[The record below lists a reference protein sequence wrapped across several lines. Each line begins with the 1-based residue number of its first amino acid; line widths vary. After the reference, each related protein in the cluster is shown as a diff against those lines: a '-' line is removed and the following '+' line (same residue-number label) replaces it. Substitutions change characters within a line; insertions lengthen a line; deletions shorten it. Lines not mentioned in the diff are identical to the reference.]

1 MTSRLSSSRRDP
13 CLPLAVESVNLARRS
28 KPHAAYRITTARKS
42 VPDDQ
47 AVRVR
52 GYVIS
57 MSIRIV
63 CFVLAVVTQGWLR
76 WTFVAGAL
84 VIPYLAVVFANGG
97 REPNEDSPESLRPI
111 AGHELP
117 GGNSSA
123 GSRPGRADE

>member
-1 MTSRLSSSRRDP
+1 MHLLRH
-13 CLPLAVESVNLARRS
+13 S
-28 KPHAAYRITTARKS
+28 KPDNAYRITTARKS

-47 AVRVR
+47 AIRVR

-63 CFVLAVVTQGWLR
+63 CFLLAVVTTGVLR

-97 REPNEDSPESLRPI
+97 REPTQDPPDTL
-111 AGHELP
+111 
-117 GGNSSA
+117 
-123 GSRPGRADE
+123 GSFSHQLDPGRPANGPSADDDVPPSSST

>member
-1 MTSRLSSSRRDP
+1 
-13 CLPLAVESVNLARRS
+13 VNLARRS

-84 VIPYLAVVFANGG
+84 IIPYLAVVFANGG
-97 REPNEDSPESLRPI
+97 REPNEDAPESLRPI

-117 GGNSSA
+117 
-123 GSRPGRADE
+123 PQ